1 MKFIAIFLSLIIGMS
16 LNAQYADRDLLLS
29 SYDLNNSSVTIKAYV
44 YAGPN
49 PVTGGNKKIDIWNNV
64 KLTIHNNTNHELW
77 INFNTV
83 VDFIDGSSKSK
94 NLSFD
99 KGLYLAPNGDW
110 PIPESGLLPGFGR
123 GHLSTTLEYSL
134 NCTVSSEKEAREKK
148 IVRNVKIDNVKIHD
162 QTLEKESISKAAE
175 EKRIQEQKEGDKKIL
190 TAQKEMDAKKES
202 ATTSSTTSSSATNNT
217 ESALQQQA
225 AKTQSDD
232 QYQRYLEQR
241 DASQKA
247 HFENVQK
254 QVNERQEMLNTYNNL
269 YNQQQQNIQNL
280 QNSLQNMA
288 DHFIQQASEK
298 RRAREA
304 YEEEMERK
312 REEARFR
319 QEEKELKMEIRL
331 ENRKSLLSQFPDQK
345 MPLSQESIGTEV
357 LYFFA
362 YYYDQSKIQLDY
374 CPISVT
380 PVFPIYKYGDG
391 TWIYKNELIEKLAL
405 VNEGK
410 TVSLVGYFLSAEKAA
425 TIRNYFSADAKK
437 YEMDVYKLREFT
449 QTKPS
454 DKSSQIDF
462 WGNTIKKN

>member
-1 MKFIAIFLSLIIGMS
+1 MKYIAIFLLLIIS
-16 LNAQYADRDLLLS
+16 TRLNAQYADREVLLGT
-29 SYDLNNSSVTIKAYV
+29 YDLNNSSVTIKAYV

-49 PVTGGNKKIDIWNNV
+49 PVIGGNLKMDIWNIV
-64 KLTIHNNTNHELW
+64 KFTVHNNTNHELW
-77 INFNTV
+77 IIFNTV

-94 NLSFD
+94 NISFD

-110 PIPESGLLPGFGR
+110 PIPEPGLLPGFGR
-123 GHLSTTLEYSL
+123 GHLTTTLEYSL
-134 NCTVSSEKEAREKK
+134 HCTVSSEKEAREKK
-148 IVRNVKIDNVKIHD
+148 IIRNVKIDNVKIHD

-175 EKRIQEQKEGDKKIL
+175 EKRIAEQKAADEKQL
-190 TAQKEMDAKKES
+190 TAPKEMDAKKES
-202 ATTSSTTSSSATNNT
+202 ATTSSTTSSSASTNP
-217 ESALQQQA
+217 ESISQHQG
-225 AKTQSDD
+225 AKSPSDD

-247 HFENVQK
+247 HIENVQK
-254 QVNERQEMLNTYNNL
+254 QVNAGQEMLNTYNNL
-269 YNQQQQNIQNL
+269 YNQQQQNIQNF

-288 DHFIQQASEK
+288 DHFIQQAAEK

-312 REEARFR
+312 REAARIR
-319 QEEKELKMEIRL
+319 QEEKALKMENRL

-362 YYYDQSKIQLDY
+362 YYYDQSKIHLDY

-380 PVFPIYKYGDG
+380 PVFPVYKYGDG

-410 TVSLVGYFLSAEKAA
+410 KVSLVGYFLSAEKAE

-437 YEMDVYKLREFT
+437 YEMDVYTLRVFT

-462 WGNTIKKN
+462 WGNPIKKN